1 MPRAVIYVRVSTK
14 EQVQNMS
21 RSIQREQCRDWCER
35 NGYDVDKAET
45 GNEAMEKINHRNYD
59 LALID
64 LKLPDIEGTELLLKI
79 PKKANK
85 MAKIIVTGFSNV
97 ESGCR
102 AAENGADEYLVKP
115 VKPEELLKVI
125 SDYTT

>member
-1 MPRAVIYVRVSTK
+1 MDDDKSIISTFMRIL
-14 EQVQNMS
+14 Q
-21 RSIQREQCRDWCER
+21 R

-45 GNEAMEKINHRNYD
+45 GSEALEKIKLRDYD

-79 PKKANK
+79 PNK
-85 MAKIIVTGFSNV
+85 THRMARIIVTGFSTTEN
-97 ESGCR
+97 GCR

-115 VKPEELLKVI
+115 VKPQELLKVI
-125 SDYTT
+125 SDYT

>member
-1 MPRAVIYVRVSTK
+1 MRIL
-14 EQVQNMS
+14 Q
-21 RSIQREQCRDWCER
+21 R
-35 NGYDVDKAET
+35 NGYEVDKAET
-45 GNEAMEKINHRNYD
+45 GTEAMEKINHRNYD

-79 PKKANK
+79 PKKTNK

-97 ESGCR
+97 ENGCR

-115 VKPEELLKVI
+115 VKPEELLKVV
-125 SDYTT
+125 SYYLN